1 MKTVVYFVMVLMTT
15 VPLVA
20 LVACKNKPNSERT
33 DVKPVPALRTV
44 EPPSVSSGAP
54 AASRSRPAA
63 EEAEDL
69 EEPIDEIPK
78 DLPADPYA
86 EEDEQLPLR
95 SKKKSP
101 AGSR

>member
-1 MKTVVYFVMVLMTT
+1 MKTAVHFVMVLMTAM
-15 VPLVA
+15 P
-20 LVACKNKPNSERT
+20 LVACKDKQNSERA
-33 DVKPVPALRTV
+33 DVKSVPALRTV
-44 EPPSVSSGAP
+44 EPPPSKSSGAP
-54 AASRSRPAA
+54 AASRSRPPV
-63 EEAEDL
+63 EEGEDL

-95 SKKKSP
+95 SKKKTP

>member
-1 MKTVVYFVMVLMTT
+1 MKTAVHFVMVLMTT

-20 LVACKNKPNSERT
+20 CKNKPNSEQT
-33 DVKPVPALRTV
+33 DVKSVPALRTA

-54 AASRSRPAA
+54 AASRSRPAE

-101 AGSR
+101 SAK

>member
-1 MKTVVYFVMVLMTT
+1 MKTAVYFVMILMTT
-15 VPLVA
+15 
-20 LVACKNKPNSERT
+20 VACKNKPNGDQA
-33 DVKPVPALRTV
+33 DVKPVPALRT

-63 EEAEDL
+63 AEDEDL

-78 DLPADPYA
+78 DLPLDPYA

-101 AGSR
+101 SGR